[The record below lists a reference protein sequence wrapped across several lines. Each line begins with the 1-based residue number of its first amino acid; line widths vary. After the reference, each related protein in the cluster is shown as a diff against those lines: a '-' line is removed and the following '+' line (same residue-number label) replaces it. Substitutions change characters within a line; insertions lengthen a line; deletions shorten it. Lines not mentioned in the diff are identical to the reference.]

1 MHTLSL
7 HMSLAVTKRS
17 MRWKKCPLTPPTGP
31 LWTLCCVR
39 SQFTRIPSPHA
50 NSGLSAWRVTRTL
63 DLQYVDS
70 THAAH
75 VGKGGG
81 WGGKAM
87 QQAIVWRKA
96 Q

>member
-1 MHTLSL
+1 
-7 HMSLAVTKRS
+7 
-17 MRWKKCPLTPPTGP
+17 
-31 LWTLCCVR
+31 
-39 SQFTRIPSPHA
+39 
-50 NSGLSAWRVTRTL
+50 VTRTL